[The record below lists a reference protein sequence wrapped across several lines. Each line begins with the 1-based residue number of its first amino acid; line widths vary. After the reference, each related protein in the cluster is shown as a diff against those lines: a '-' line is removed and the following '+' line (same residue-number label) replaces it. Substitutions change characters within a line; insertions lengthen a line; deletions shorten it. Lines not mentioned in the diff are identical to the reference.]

1 MRKITFIFFN
11 FTRHTTSAPL
21 SLTYLKALAELFIG
35 AVLAVVDSVT
45 EVRYKSLTELAR
57 EAVAPEDALLLVLT
71 EPVARRTDQRLVAG
85 GLARLRPVRER
96 G

>member
-1 MRKITFIFFN
+1 M
-11 FTRHTTSAPL
+11 
-21 SLTYLKALAELFIG
+21 KALTELFIR

-45 EVRYKSLTELAR
+45 EVRYKPLTELVR
-57 EAVAPEDALLLVLT
+57 EAVAPEYALLLVLT

-96 G
+96 D